1 MLARGSGEFLLTEDF
16 DYDLPEGLIA
26 THPAPCRDAS
36 RMLILSKDD
45 GGRNHWFFSDLPR
58 FLRRRSLIVLND
70 TRVIPARLFAH
81 KPTGGRVEVFLV
93 EAVPGEA
100 DREKAS
106 VEPRGWAETW
116 RVLVRSLGRCPVGT
130 QLRFAAPF
138 TAEVCERQERGNA
151 VLRFSGLGQGGLLAA
166 IETIGDIPLPPY
178 IEAARR
184 QGGMPPVVDDRI
196 RYQTVYAR
204 IPGAVAAPT
213 AGLHFTDELLAQLQ
227 TNGHEVARIT
237 LHVGPGTF
245 RPVTARDPAQHQLDA
260 ERFDVGAAAAASIRR
275 AQAEGRP
282 IVAVGTTVVRTLETL
297 ARKGS
302 IEAASG
308 ATSLL
313 ILPGD
318 RFRVVTDL
326 ITNFHLPKSSLLML
340 VSAFAG
346 RERVLSA
353 YRDAIERGYR
363 FYSYGDA
370 MFIRPGA
377 LPS

>member
-1 MLARGSGEFLLTEDF
+1 
-16 DYDLPEGLIA
+16 
-26 THPAPCRDAS
+26 
-36 RMLILSKDD
+36 MLILSKDD
-45 GGRNHWFFSDLPR
+45 GGRNHCFFSDLPR
-58 FLRRRSLIVLND
+58 YLRSGSLVVLND
-70 TRVIPARLFAH
+70 TRVIPARLFAQ

-93 EAVPGEA
+93 EAVPG
-100 DREKAS
+100 DGDTRKAPGDSS
-106 VEPRGWAETW
+106 VWVEFW
-116 RVLVRSLGRCPVGT
+116 RVLVRGLGRCPSGT
-130 QLRFAAPF
+130 PLRFAAPF
-138 TAEVCERQERGNA
+138 AAEVCERQDRGNA
-151 VLRFSGLGQGGLLAA
+151 VLRFSGQGQGGLLAA
-166 IETIGDIPLPPY
+166 IEIVGDIPLPPY

-184 QGGMPPVVDDRI
+184 QGAMYPAVDDRV

-204 IPGAVAAPT
+204 VPGAVAAPT
-213 AGLHFTDELLAQLQ
+213 AGLHFTDALLTQLHAD
-227 TNGHEVARIT
+227 GHEIARVT

-245 RPVTARDPAQHQLDA
+245 RPVVASDPTKHPLDA
-260 ERFDVGAAAAASIRR
+260 ERFEVSAAAAASIGR

-297 ARKGS
+297 ARKGP
-302 IEAASG
+302 IEAATG

-318 RFRVVTDL
+318 GFRVVTDL

-346 RERVLSA
+346 RESVLSA
-353 YRDAIERGYR
+353 YREAIERGYR

-370 MFIRPGA
+370 MFIRPGT